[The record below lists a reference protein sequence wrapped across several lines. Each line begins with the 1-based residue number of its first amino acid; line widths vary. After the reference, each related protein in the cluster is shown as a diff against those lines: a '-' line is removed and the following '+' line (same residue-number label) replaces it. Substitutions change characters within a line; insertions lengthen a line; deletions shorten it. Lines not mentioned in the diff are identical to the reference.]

1 MDAERG
7 GRETCMEV
15 VVVDFILG
23 SWFHFLI
30 FYLIMEAI
38 YRCPRQGEGGVEYE
52 DEGKVDMR
60 VEVKLV
66 QGCRLC

>member
-38 YRCPRQGEGGVEYE
+38 YRCPRQGEGGVK
-52 DEGKVDMR
+52 DGAKLRARFGLDMR
-60 VEVKLV
+60 MKVKLI
-66 QGCRLC
+66 